1 VASPKRF
8 VLGGVLAVA
17 ILTLAACSSSATT
30 APGATVAPG
39 GGGSNPGSST
49 TDGLGGLGGL
59 LPSGLLGGSGSASI
73 DASTILTAD
82 VAAQILG
89 GTPTLQ
95 PGSMNLGPI
104 SLATYGTDS
113 GDDVTVYVETIGTGL
128 EAAAIQAAIQ
138 SEGTNGD
145 MTPISGLGDAAGKVV
160 DDHSATVAFGKNGT
174 IVVVEAQVASQAGTD
189 LEPKVE
195 ALAQQIAGRL

>member
-1 VASPKRF
+1 MASPKRF

-95 PGSMNLGPI
+95 PGSM
-104 SLATYGTDS
+104 
-113 GDDVTVYVETIGTGL
+113 
-128 EAAAIQAAIQ
+128 
-138 SEGTNGD
+138 
-145 MTPISGLGDAAGKVV
+145 
-160 DDHSATVAFGKNGT
+160 
-174 IVVVEAQVASQAGTD
+174 
-189 LEPKVE
+189 
-195 ALAQQIAGRL
+195 